1 VRISTLKL
9 SRRVALISRIMLG
22 VALLLMGALAS
33 PPVLEPDTAVAAGA
47 LPFEV
52 GERLVYHVQ
61 WNPPLYLFFL
71 PPMEAGEATLSL
83 AGETQYQNRRAF
95 KITFTARSSGAL
107 AKLAR
112 LTVNDYYE
120 FTTDAETFCTFR
132 VTRREREGKRM
143 RDIDIV
149 YLPENRKLHLRE
161 IDASTPARRVIRD
174 MDYNDIP
181 PCVKDLFSALYAVR
195 QSKLE
200 AGWST
205 RVLVGENQDV
215 QQVEIHVGK
224 KDRIAT
230 PAGDFTAWPVTTPAL
245 IWGLFKQGGQFR
257 MWLSADDRKMPIKF
271 EATVEPYGKVTGIL
285 KEARF

>member
-1 VRISTLKL
+1 MRISTLEL
-9 SRRVALISRIMLG
+9 SRRVALFSRFVLG
-22 VALLLMGALAS
+22 VALLLIGALAS

-52 GERLVYHVQ
+52 GERLVFHVE

-95 KITFTARSSGAL
+95 RITFAAHSSGTL

-112 LTVNDYYE
+112 LTIDNYYE
-120 FTTDAETFCTFR
+120 FTTDAETFCTFE
-132 VTRREREGKRM
+132 VTSRERIGKRM
-143 RDIDIV
+143 RDIDLV
-149 YLPENRKLHLRE
+149 YLPEARKLHLRE

-174 MDYNDIP
+174 MDYENIP
-181 PCVKDLFSALYAVR
+181 PCVKDLFSALYALR
-195 QSKLE
+195 QRKLE

-205 RVLVGENQDV
+205 RVLVGDNQAV
-215 QQVEIHVGK
+215 QEVEIRVGK
-224 KDRIAT
+224 KERITT
-230 PAGDFTAWPVTTPAL
+230 PIGDFTAWPVTTPAL

-257 MWLSADDRKMPIKF
+257 MWLSADDRKMPIKW

-285 KEARF
+285 KETRF

>member
-1 VRISTLKL
+1 
-9 SRRVALISRIMLG
+9 MLG
-22 VALLLMGALAS
+22 VALLHIGALAS
-33 PPVLEPDTAVAAGA
+33 PPVPEPDTVLPAGA
-47 LPFEV
+47 LPFAV
-52 GERLVYHVQ
+52 GERLVFHVE

-95 KITFTARSSGAL
+95 RITFAAHSSGTL

-112 LTVNDYYE
+112 LTVDDYYE
-120 FTTDAETFCTFR
+120 FATDAETFCTFR
-132 VTRREREGKRM
+132 VTSREREGKRM
-143 RDIDIV
+143 RDIDLV
-149 YLPENRKLHLRE
+149 YLPEARKLHLRE

-174 MDYNDIP
+174 MDYEDIP

-200 AGWST
+200 AGLST
-205 RVLVGENQDV
+205 RVLVGEKQAV
-215 QQVEIHVGK
+215 QEVEIHVGK
-224 KDRIAT
+224 KERIT
-230 PAGDFTAWPVTTPAL
+230 TSVGDFTAWPVTTPAL
-245 IWGLFKQGGQFR
+245 MWGLFKQGGQFR

-285 KEARF
+285 KEARY